1 MKVRDDALER
11 IADALEIK
19 YEAKPY
25 IDVSGVIASD
35 VERIANALAKGFGIT
50 TQTLSNGT
58 ELNELIRIAEALETR
73 FGVERPFK
81 VDRSTRETLNR
92 IANAIEVGF
101 ETGRTPYFP
110 LNRIAIALEKAYECE
125 PKLQVF
131 GTVKDGLGRI
141 ADVMECDA
149 FYRVESGDSV
159 PVEEPYD
166 PPVSLIIDTNNI
178 EYEIGDSFDYS
189 EFSASVLRESGKIS
203 PVGISEITFSPTEE
217 YEMPCMGLQ
226 MLTASYS
233 EGEADEEETEES

>member
-11 IADALEIK
+11 IADALETK
-19 YEAKPY
+19 YKAEPY

-35 VERIANALAKGFGIT
+35 VERIANALVKGFGIT

-101 ETGRTPYFP
+101 ETGRTSYFP

-131 GTVKDGLGRI
+131 GAVKDGLGRI
-141 ADVMECDA
+141 ADVLESDA
-149 FYRVESGDSV
+149 FYRVESDV
-159 PVEEPYD
+159 PTEEPYD
-166 PPVSLIIDTNNI
+166 PPVALIIDTKDL
-178 EYEIGDSFDYS
+178 EFDVGDSFDYD

-203 PVGISEITFSPTEE
+203 PVGISEITFSPSEE
-217 YEMPCMGLQ
+217 FDMPYMGRQ

-233 EGEADEEETEES
+233 EGEADEEEETEEG